1 MWLKQG
7 CEVGR
12 RRTFCWTR
20 LSALAA
26 SAGTFL
32 CVLGVSAAIAD
43 QCSQTDGPID
53 TDRPDVTNSSV
64 TLPQGSFQ
72 NENGADFSQRNGGR
86 EFDGTNSR
94 LRWGI
99 APCLEF
105 LVDIPTYSAP
115 VSGSLASGFTDVTP
129 AIKWQISPSPG
140 KFDLSATLGAGLPT
154 GTKAVAGQGVQPYV
168 QFPWSSQLSGGWS
181 ISGMLTNFIAP
192 ADPANKLSTETT
204 FVLEREF
211 GERAFLFI
219 EYVGD
224 YHEHGGPGY
233 LLNSGG
239 GYRVTSTQQ
248 IDFHLG
254 IGLNDNAPAY
264 IFGLGYSFRL
274 DGIF

>member
-1 MWLKQG
+1 MR
-7 CEVGR
+7 V
-12 RRTFCWTR
+12 
-20 LSALAA
+20 SALAA

-32 CVLGVSAAIAD
+32 CVLGVSAAMAD
-43 QCSQTDGPID
+43 QCPQTDSPID

-72 NENGADFSQRNGGR
+72 NENGIDFSQRNGGR

-105 LVDIPTYSAP
+105 LVDVPTYSAP
-115 VSGSLASGFTDVTP
+115 VSGSLPSGFTDVTP

-140 KFDLSATLGAGLPT
+140 KLDLSATLGAGLPT
-154 GTKAVAGQGVQPYV
+154 GTKAVVGRGVQPYV

-181 ISGMLTNFIAP
+181 ISGMWTNFIAP
-192 ADPANKLSTETT
+192 ADAGNKLSTETT

-224 YHEHGGPGY
+224 YHEHGGPSY

-239 GYRVTSTQQ
+239 GYRVTPTQQ

-254 IGLNDNAPAY
+254 FGLNDNAPAY

-274 DGIF
+274 NGVF

>member
-1 MWLKQG
+1 MRFATPA
-7 CEVGR
+7 V
-12 RRTFCWTR
+12 
-20 LSALAA
+20 AA
-26 SAGTFL
+26 SAFL
-32 CVLGVSAAIAD
+32 CILGVSTAMAD
-43 QCSQTDGPID
+43 QCSQADNLID

-64 TLPQGSFQ
+64 VLPKDSFQ
-72 NENGADFSQRNGGR
+72 NENGLDVNQRNGGR

-115 VSGSLASGFTDVTP
+115 VSGSLSSGFTNLTP

-140 KFDLSATLGAGLPT
+140 KFDLSATFGAGLPT
-154 GTKAVAGQGVQPYV
+154 GTKAVVGSGVQPYV
-168 QFPWSSQLSGGWS
+168 QFPWSSQLSGGWR
-181 ISGMLTNFIAP
+181 ISGMLTNFVTP
-192 ADPANKLSTETT
+192 ADPGNKLLTETT
-204 FVLEREF
+204 FVVEREV
-211 GERAFLFI
+211 GEYGFLFV

-224 YHEHGGPGY
+224 YREHGGPSY

-239 GYRVTSTQQ
+239 GYRVTPTQQ

-274 DGIF
+274 DGVF